1 MKTLDA
7 VLVGASVLGL
17 LAVLAKPKRGGFIPE
32 ADEPEPD
39 EPDEPEAEAEPEP
52 GIEPDV
58 CTLLEDGRVFLK
70 GDEAQ
75 WRTYGCGDV
84 FAAEWNGRGG
94 AGRSDD
100 HPTEGAARQAAI
112 NGANSVVKPRT
123 TGIGGL
129 AF

>member
-32 ADEPEPD
+32 PDEPEPEPD
-39 EPDEPEAEAEPEP
+39 ELEPEAEAEPTPEL
-52 GIEPDV
+52 
-58 CTLLEDGRVFLK
+58 CTLLEDGHVFLK

-75 WRTYGCGDV
+75 WRTYACGDV

-100 HPTEGAARQAAI
+100 HATEGAARQAAI
-112 NGANSVVKPRT
+112 NGANSVVGPRT

-129 AF
+129 KF